1 MKYSDIE
8 YSRAAEFVRQFAQ
21 EDRSGQMAKIAE
33 MLKHAAAM
41 TVAMNTTR
49 NLINTL
55 EGAEKNE

>member
-1 MKYSDIE
+1 MKYTE
-8 YSRAAEFVRQFAQ
+8 YEYERAAVFVRQFAQ

-33 MLKHAAAM
+33 MLNHAAAM
-41 TVAMNTTR
+41 TVAMDAMR